1 MAASEPPVAAL
12 KAELF
17 KALAHPVRVRALE
30 QLLRGERSVG
40 ELAAALEVEISHL
53 SQQLGILR
61 RAGVVVTRR
70 AGNTVFYAIRDE
82 RLRQIFATAR
92 EMLVSRLE
100 DSHSLLSSLET
111 ETGGAE
117 RGASR

>member
-1 MAASEPPVAAL
+1 MTSSEPPVALL

-40 ELAAALEVEISHL
+40 ELAGAIEVEISHL

-61 RAGVVVTRR
+61 RAGIVLTRR
-70 AGNTVFYAIRDE
+70 EGNTVFYGVRDE
-82 RLRQIFATAR
+82 RLGLIFSTAR
-92 EMLVSRLE
+92 EMLVARLE

-111 ETGGAE
+111 ESDGPG